1 MSCPCDQQLVLLA
14 LQRRTV
20 TGFFAARLFSGV
32 TGPMM
37 DKAGDEVV
45 VIVVVIDEMED
56 DRDVVE
62 VQYVAAA
69 KKSSRAPVSGVEGAE
84 EVVDLKDASSMMA
97 WVCAGV
103 IRPFVK
109 RDSVALRKYSSEEEE
124 VVVVV
129 VVTILMTE
137 PALGALDLRVNR
149 RVNLCVR
156 EDDAFDADFSRGG
169 FGSLGAW

>member
-20 TGFFAARLFSGV
+20 TGSFAARLFPGV

-37 DKAGDEVV
+37 DEAGDEVV
-45 VIVVVIDEMED
+45 VVIVVIDEMED

-103 IRPFVK
+103 IRPLVK
-109 RDSVALRKYSSEEEE
+109 RDSVALRKYSSEEED
-124 VVVVV
+124 VVVV